1 MRCVSL
7 EHERVT
13 STRLILEASQEK
25 EKEEK
30 EEEVEAMAV
39 GKKCSY
45 FSLFHFQGI
54 PTSLVL
60 EKLYCYFRLR
70 NRKEILEI
78 RKY

>member
-39 GKKCSY
+39 GKKMFLFFLIS
-45 FSLFHFQGI
+45 FSRHTHITCLRKVILLFSI
-54 PTSLVL
+54 M
-60 EKLYCYFRLR
+60 K
-70 NRKEILEI
+70 
-78 RKY
+78 

>member
-25 EKEEK
+25 EKKEEK
-30 EEEVEAMAV
+30 EEEEEAMAV
-39 GKKCSY
+39 EKKCSY

-54 PTSLVL
+54 PIT
-60 EKLYCYFRLR
+60 CLR
-70 NRKEILEI
+70 KVILLSFDFEI
-78 RKY
+78 KKK